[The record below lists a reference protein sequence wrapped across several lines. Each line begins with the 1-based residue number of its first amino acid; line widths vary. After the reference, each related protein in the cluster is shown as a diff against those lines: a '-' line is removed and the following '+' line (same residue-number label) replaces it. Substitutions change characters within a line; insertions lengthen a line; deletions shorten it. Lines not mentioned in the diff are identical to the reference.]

1 MKCLLV
7 LLWKQRIRENI
18 HSPRCGRPRG
28 IFVTIARDFQI
39 ISKLKDTRF
48 YVGGFLYLN
57 FIEVYKIT
65 FRNSIVQSTVELH
78 NINTQED
85 EEVTCIGHKSGK
97 TSQWRQFC
105 LIVEDTKSKIK

>member
-1 MKCLLV
+1 MFTCLAV
-7 LLWKQRIRENI
+7 ETSQRIPENI

-39 ISKLKDTRF
+39 ISKLEDTQF

-65 FRNSIVQSTVELH
+65 FRNSIVQSTV
-78 NINTQED
+78 T
-85 EEVTCIGHKSGK
+85 
-97 TSQWRQFC
+97 
-105 LIVEDTKSKIK
+105 

>member
-1 MKCLLV
+1 MFTCLAV
-7 LLWKQRIRENI
+7 ETSKRIRENI
-18 HSPRCGRPRG
+18 HSPRRGHPRG

-39 ISKLKDTRF
+39 ISKLEDTRF

-65 FRNSIVQSTVELH
+65 FRNSIVQSTVGLH

-85 EEVTCIGHKSGK
+85 EEVTFIGHKSGK
-97 TSQWRQFC
+97 TSQWRQFW